1 MSSILT
7 TAQTAYDAGEYD
19 RALQLLLP
27 LAEGGDSEAQCLV
40 GSIYHLGLGS
50 TEPNESEAEKWYTL
64 ASDRGHGLASNN
76 LAALINHCDRQ
87 RALALYQ
94 LAIAQGFPHV
104 PTSVK

>member
-7 TAQTAYDAGEYD
+7 TAQTAYDNGNYD

-27 LAEGGDSEAQCLV
+27 LAEAGHAEAQCLV

-50 TEPNESEAEKWYTL
+50 IEPNEPEAEKWYTF

-76 LAALINHCDRQ
+76 LAALIGSSDRE
-87 RALALYQ
+87 RAKALCQ
-94 LAIAQGFPHV
+94 LAIAQGFRHAPN
-104 PTSVK
+104 SF